1 MAPGHWLGPGL
12 LLWGSSDE
20 VRRGQSSVLRAGGR
34 WGGASH
40 VTDGFHRNGGLP
52 HVSIRTA
59 LRFGDETSGSPG
71 PTGRPLDGWLQIRIL
86 LRLWFVPLAAV
97 LAAEGGRIPGSF
109 IGSWYFDCREGHGGR
124 ICPHAQQP
132 RWSLGV
138 CTYVMLC
145 GKPPFWGCMNQ
156 QLKMMKKTAKGMVQ
170 QIGVPHFFM
179 GNIWESDGTW
189 GFEALWVVP
198 SHAARVWLPCQEKFP
213 MEDEVWQAIS
223 PEAKES

>member
-1 MAPGHWLGPGL
+1 M
-12 LLWGSSDE
+12 
-20 VRRGQSSVLRAGGR
+20 
-34 WGGASH
+34 
-40 VTDGFHRNGGLP
+40 
-52 HVSIRTA
+52 
-59 LRFGDETSGSPG
+59 
-71 PTGRPLDGWLQIRIL
+71 
-86 LRLWFVPLAAV
+86 PLAAV

-124 ICPHAQQP
+124 ICPDAQP

-156 QLKMMKKTAKGMVQ
+156 QLKMMKKATKGMVNKKSGYP
-170 QIGVPHFFM
+170 IFSWGTYGKVMAHEVLKHFLR
-179 GNIWESDGTW
+179 G
-189 GFEALWVVP
+189 ALP
-198 SHAARVWLPCQEKFP
+198 CCQGQKRQPCQEKFP